1 MSHDLKIGELA
12 ERCGVSRDT
21 LRFYERVGLLDPPRR
36 TASGHRVYDEQ
47 AVQRMELIRR
57 NQQIGLTLDDIR
69 ELLRIKE
76 LPAREA
82 CERVS
87 ERLSARV
94 EAIDQQLSTL
104 LTYRRRLA
112 ADLELCQSAGPGSC
126 PVVQRLMGVA
136 ETPAEG
142 RKADA

>member
-21 LRFYERVGLLDPPRR
+21 LRFYERVGLLDSPRR

-57 NQQIGLTLDDIR
+57 CQQIGLTLDDIR

-87 ERLSARV
+87 GRLRARI
-94 EAIDQQLSTL
+94 EAIDQQLATL
-104 LTYRRRLA
+104 HTYRRRLA
-112 ADLELCQSAGPGSC
+112 ADLELCQSSRPGSC

-136 ETPAEG
+136 ETPAKG
-142 RKADA
+142 KNADA